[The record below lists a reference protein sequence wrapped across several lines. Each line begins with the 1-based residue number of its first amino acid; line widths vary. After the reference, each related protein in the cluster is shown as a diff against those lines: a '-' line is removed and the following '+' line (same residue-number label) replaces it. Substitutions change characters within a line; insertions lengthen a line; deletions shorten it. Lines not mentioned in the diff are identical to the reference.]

1 MVKMENN
8 INEYKYGDSVEDLKL
23 KAFVEHA
30 TPKGMDSN
38 AIKQKTFMKIRN
50 EQRRQRRRLLTILSV
65 AACSLVAIVVASVWA
80 IKGGVGDEVLFS
92 QVKPVAEMQHVTV
105 PVGEKMTILL
115 SDGTKL
121 VANSRTEL
129 SYPKSFQQAD
139 QREISIKGEAYL
151 EVAHDAE
158 HPFVVNSGKFR
169 IRVLGTR
176 FNVSNYDDSEASVVL
191 AQGSV
196 EITTAN
202 KDKVMMKP
210 SEKVDIKDGSFV
222 SKQKV
227 DALDYTSWMNGII
240 CLQGENIQDIAKMLS
255 RHYGV
260 KIVCDHTA
268 PTPLYGKL
276 VLQDSVIDVLK
287 TISGMVKMKTIQ
299 RGDEIHIMSN

>member
-1 MVKMENN
+1 MENN
-8 INEYKYGDSVEDLKL
+8 INEYKYDDSVEDLKL
-23 KAFVEHA
+23 KAFVEHT